1 MIYGFYKSSLGG
13 ITVAKDDKG
22 FVMLDFCECYERSL
36 LENEAFSDFFY
47 KLDLYFEGR
56 KVDLREAVSI
66 RGNHFRLSVFKE
78 VMKIPWGH
86 VVTYGEVAKRLD
98 TSPRAVGTSLSKNN
112 ILLIIP
118 CHRVISESGIG
129 GYSRGIEIKRKLL
142 ELEGIE
148 VFSDGR
154 SMKVNKFNS
163 RHKGN

>member
-1 MIYGFYKSSLGG
+1 MKNSQI
-13 ITVAKDDKG
+13 
-22 FVMLDFCECYERSL
+22 
-36 LENEAFSDFFY
+36 FY

-56 KVDLREAVSI
+56 KVDLREPVSI

-86 VVTYGEVAKRLD
+86 VMTYGEVAKRLD
-98 TSPRAVGTSLSKNN
+98 TSPRAVGASLSKNN

-148 VFSDGR
+148 VSSDGR
-154 SMKVNKFNS
+154 SMKVNKSNS
-163 RHKGN
+163 RDEGN